1 MSRVVAP
8 LTVTKINQ
16 TKPGEKLIKLADG
29 GGLALWIYPT
39 GARVWRMSY
48 LRPSDRK
55 PDGLKIGDYPT
66 MSLAQARER
75 REAVRADLA
84 AGNNP
89 KLSEYRRQV
98 YATDPTF
105 KETAES
111 WFERWRDTVTE
122 DYAEQ
127 VWRMLDANIFP
138 HLGAFPVKDITSR
151 MLVDALAPMEARGAL
166 VYLRRAKS
174 AVSMVCGHAL
184 AKGLVENNVAV
195 GISAAFRS
203 APKRNFRALK
213 PEQLPEL
220 VAAIEGADITI
231 VTRYL
236 LKWQLLTL
244 VRPGEAAAAR
254 WDEIEDGV
262 WRIPAEKMKRR
273 RDHLVPLST
282 GALEVLA
289 AMRDISGHREYI
301 FPSRTNPKVHCNAS
315 TANMALKRGAVQTTA
330 HGLRA
335 LASTAL
341 HEAGFESRVI
351 EMALAHVDQNE
362 TRAAYNRA
370 EYLPQRSEML
380 EWWSAQIAKGRADIK
395 RHDSPPGGL

>member
-1 MSRVVAP
+1 
-8 LTVTKINQ
+8 
-16 TKPGEKLIKLADG
+16 
-29 GGLALWIYPT
+29 
-39 GARVWRMSY
+39 MSY
-48 LRPSDRK
+48 IRPSDRK
-55 PDGLKIGDYPT
+55 PDGLKLGEYPA

-84 AGNNP
+84 AGLNP
-89 KLSEYRRQV
+89 RLAEHRRQV

-105 KETAES
+105 RETAES
-111 WFERWRDTVTE
+111 WYERWRDTVTA

-127 VWRMLDANIFP
+127 VWRMLDANVFP
-138 HLGAFPVKDITSR
+138 RLGEHPVKNITSR
-151 MLVDALAPMEARGAL
+151 MLVDTLEPMEARGAL

-174 AVSMVCGHAL
+174 AVAMVCGHAL
-184 AKGLVENNVAV
+184 AKGLVDNNVAV

-213 PEQLPEL
+213 PDQLPDL
-220 VAAIEGADITI
+220 VAAIDKADITM
-231 VTRYL
+231 VTRLL

-244 VRPGEAAAAR
+244 ARPGEAAAAR
-254 WDEIEDGV
+254 WDEIDDRV

-282 GALEVLA
+282 GALEVLET
-289 AMRDISGHREYI
+289 MRAISGHREFI
-301 FPSRTNPKVHCNAS
+301 FPSRTNPRTHCNTS
-315 TANMALKRGAVQTTA
+315 TANMALKRTGVETTA

-335 LASTAL
+335 LASTVL
-341 HEAGFESRVI
+341 HEAGFDSRVI

-370 EYLPQRSEML
+370 EYLTQRSEML
-380 EWWSAQIAKGRADIK
+380 EWWSAHIAQSKQ
-395 RHDSPPGGL
+395 